1 LKVVAILGTYRR
13 DGATAQA
20 VEAILAGA
28 RERGAITTT
37 IYLLD
42 HPIEFCRN
50 CRLCTQFEG
59 SRRGACPQHDS
70 LELIL
75 DDLDT
80 ADSIILASP
89 VNFFNVTALMRRFL
103 ERLVRYAYWPWGMLA
118 PKERITNKTKKA
130 VIVLSS
136 AAPMILT
143 RLFTGAPKA
152 LKTAASLLGAHSV
165 DTLYLGLAA
174 KSADIKLSPQALSRA
189 RDLGTRLA

>member
-1 LKVVAILGTYRR
+1 MKVVAVVGTYRR

-28 RERGAITTT
+28 RDRGATTST

-50 CRLCTQFEG
+50 CRNCTQFEG
-59 SRRGACPQHDS
+59 AKRGACPQHDS

-75 DDLDT
+75 DDLEA

-103 ERLVRYAYWPWGMLA
+103 ERLVRYAYWPWGNMA
-118 PKERITNKTKKA
+118 PRDRIADKSKKA
-130 VIVLSS
+130 VIVLTS

-152 LKTAASLLGAHSV
+152 LKTAASLLGAHTV

-174 KSADIKLSPQALSRA
+174 KSADIKLSPQSLARA
-189 RDLGTRLA
+189 HDIGTRLA

>member
-28 RERGAITTT
+28 RERGATTTT

-50 CRLCTQFEG
+50 CRTCTQLEG
-59 SRRGACPQHDS
+59 VRRGACPQLDS
-70 LELIL
+70 LDLIL

-118 PKERITNKTKKA
+118 PSERITHKTKKA

-152 LKTAASLLGAHSV
+152 LKTAASLLGAHTV

-174 KSADIKLSPQALSRA
+174 KSADIKLSPQTLSRA

>member
-28 RERGAITTT
+28 RERGAVTQT

-50 CRLCTQFEG
+50 CRNCTQFEG
-59 SRRGACPQHDS
+59 DRRGACPQHDT
-70 LELIL
+70 LEQIL
-75 DDLDT
+75 DDLDA

-103 ERLVRYAYWPWGMLA
+103 ERLVRYAYWPWGIAA
-118 PKERITNKTKKA
+118 PRERITNKTKKA

-136 AAPMILT
+136 AAPRIFT
-143 RLFTGAPKA
+143 RLSTGAPKA
-152 LKTAASLLGAHSV
+152 LRTAASLLGAHTI

-174 KSADIKLSPQALSRA
+174 KSADMKLSAQTLAHA
-189 RDLGTRLA
+189 HDIGTRLT